1 MEGAQLYR
9 QLALYKNSLF
19 EQGYLDGQFNQL
31 EELQDESNPHFVDE
45 VVTMYLK
52 DSARLLSNMEQ
63 ALEKNPPDF
72 KKLDAVIHQFRG
84 SSSSIG
90 AVRIN
95 NECVIFKQFCDEK
108 NKEGCIKCFNQ
119 VKREHA
125 LLKRKMDRY
134 LEIERQITRR
144 GNRASN

>member
-108 NKEGCIKCFNQ
+108 NKEGYPSLPFCGYRHTH
-119 VKREHA
+119 KRAGADGPILFEN
-125 LLKRKMDRY
+125 LL
-134 LEIERQITRR
+134 I
-144 GNRASN
+144 